1 MWLQRLTHYLLR
13 HRWQALALTFIS
25 TFIPVIG
32 IIGILY
38 AAFITLVKGVVEG
51 AIFTLASIL
60 PYIITFAITGTNE
73 STSPSL
79 VAWAAVGVA
88 ILSNVLTWIFA
99 VMLRRKTSWS
109 LILQIAALVGVLVIS
124 VIHLIY
130 PGVTD
135 WWGVELQSYY
145 KQAAAVTTGVLK
157 SGPSIPTEAQLEA
170 ISATKQY
177 ATGLMV
183 AAILFNAL
191 LQLIVA
197 RWWQALIYNPGSLRR
212 ELHNIRLSTLA
223 GLLFLVS
230 FVLSYLG
237 NSVVLD
243 IMPVLYILF
252 GAAGLSLI
260 HYFFGLIRSPTKW
273 FWMSV
278 FYVALIIALPTSLFL
293 ISILALLDVWFDVR
307 KRVRKV

>member
-1 MWLQRLTHYLLR
+1 MATTAYTLSPK
-13 HRWQALALTFIS
+13 ASLASASSDLYY

-145 KQAAAVTTGVLK
+145 KQAASVTTGVLK
-157 SGPSIPTEAQLEA
+157 SGPSIPTDAQLEA

-273 FWMSV
+273 FWLSV
-278 FYVALIIALPTSLFL
+278 FYIALIIALPTSLFL